1 MAKLIGVRERH
12 HQPLWDTVVRY
23 SGGAATTVAT
33 PTNLFTGASTTKPN
47 TNMNVAGQLA
57 SDQTFIIKVLRC
69 FDYFYSA
76 TPATQLQAYNYC
88 MKTMYFSLVVGDKPM
103 FDAPCWYAPAGG
115 GVWGYAANLNVLG
128 NGVPSTESI
137 LKLAYPIPV
146 VARQNFRVE
155 ISFYDLTADIETVV
169 ATLATFNALTT
180 LTKII
185 QFFID
190 GVRTRD
196 VQ

>member
-1 MAKLIGVRERH
+1 MAKLVGVRERH
-12 HQPLWDTVVRY
+12 HQPLWDTVVRCA
-23 SGGAATTVAT
+23 GAASPAMSS
-33 PTNLFTGASTTKPN
+33 PTNLFTGTSTTKPN
-47 TNMNVAGQLA
+47 SNMNVAGQLA

-69 FDYFYSA
+69 FEYFYHA
-76 TPATQLQAYNYC
+76 TPATQLQCYSFV
-88 MKTMYFSLVVGDKPM
+88 MKAMYFSLIVGDKPM

-115 GVWGYAANLNVLG
+115 GVWGYAANLNVLN

-155 ISFYDLTADIETVV
+155 ISFYAVASDAESTV
-169 ATLATFNALTT
+169 ATLANLSDLTSA
-180 LTKII
+180 TKII